1 MSLKPFKAQSN
12 QRQPPSPLCPRHCA
26 GTFGE
31 NDGQS
36 SCRTCRA
43 RQTVCVGRAREQG
56 GQNYAK
62 RATVGPLARE
72 GFMGLEGKGR
82 KSVLPLSF
90 VSLVVKS
97 PDR

>member
-1 MSLKPFKAQSN
+1 MQDL
-12 QRQPPSPLCPRHCA
+12 PSSTNGVCW
-26 GTFGE
+26 G
-31 NDGQS
+31 
-36 SCRTCRA
+36 
-43 RQTVCVGRAREQG
+43 CVGAG

-72 GFMGLEGKGR
+72 GLMGLEGKGR
-82 KSVLPLSF
+82 KYVLPLSF

>member
-1 MSLKPFKAQSN
+1 M
-12 QRQPPSPLCPRHCA
+12 
-26 GTFGE
+26 
-31 NDGQS
+31 
-36 SCRTCRA
+36 
-43 RQTVCVGRAREQG
+43 CVGGAREQG

-82 KSVLPLSF
+82 KYVLPLSF